1 MFEAARKFLAAFF
14 IFKTEKNRHLVK
26 KQIVELDISFLIST
40 FVYNFWWKMTES
52 QKELLAV
59 FEIRMRDLVALC
71 EEQKCEIKKLT
82 FMLDQEQQEV
92 QHAKQE
98 IQALKIKYANLLTA
112 HVASAEEG
120 DVKNARERLLKLVR
134 EVDKCI
140 ALLNG

>member
-1 MFEAARKFLAAFF
+1 
-14 IFKTEKNRHLVK
+14 
-26 KQIVELDISFLIST
+26 
-40 FVYNFWWKMTES
+40 MTES

-71 EEQKCEIKKLT
+71 EEQKSEIKKLT
-82 FMLDQEQQEV
+82 FMLDQEQQDV

-98 IQALKIKYANLLTA
+98 NQALKTKYANLLTA
-112 HVASAEEG
+112 HVASVEEG